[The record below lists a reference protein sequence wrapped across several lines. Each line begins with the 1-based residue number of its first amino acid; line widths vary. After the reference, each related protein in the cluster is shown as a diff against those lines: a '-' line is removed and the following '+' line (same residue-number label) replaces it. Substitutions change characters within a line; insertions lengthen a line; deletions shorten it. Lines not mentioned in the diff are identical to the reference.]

1 VYRAVAELQRAF
13 FNPPSSG
20 RAHWDIEQEI
30 RSTKLK
36 AAPAIEYPGD
46 GRAVRYR
53 KRER

>member
-13 FNPPSSG
+13 FNPPSFG

-36 AAPAIEYPGD
+36 DAPAIEYPGD